1 VALDTVTDYVAA
13 ARILLQ
19 DKSAEAYRY
28 SDSELVLALSFAMLE
43 ARRLRPDLFIG
54 RASAVPSFVA
64 NDATPVVLDQQYRV
78 AVIYYIV
85 GHAQLR
91 DEEDTQDQRAA
102 ALLGKFQSQMLS
114 L

>member
-1 VALDTVTDYVAA
+1 
-13 ARILLQ
+13 
-19 DKSAEAYRY
+19 
-28 SDSELVLALSFAMLE
+28 
-43 ARRLRPDLFIG
+43 
-54 RASAVPSFVA
+54 VA